1 MKKFFLTTEW
11 KNGSF
16 ETCVDEVEMV
26 RIMVYDGHVVFDL
39 KTKNNIV
46 FEEVPA
52 SRVYSTREEAQGALN
67 ELVNILK
74 Q

>member
-1 MKKFFLTTEW
+1 MMLFYKKTIPFI
-11 KNGSF
+11 S
-16 ETCVDEVEMV
+16 
-26 RIMVYDGHVVFDL
+26 YDGHVVFDL